1 MSDLPDQKSA
11 ACYNN
16 ETRLASTFFRGLFG
30 HARFAMNA
38 AGFNSSLFDV
48 LCQAALVAKGGF

>member
-1 MSDLPDQKSA
+1 MSDLADQKSA

-16 ETRLASTFFRGLFG
+16 ETQLASTFFRGLFG

-48 LCQAALVAKGGF
+48 LCSTSV